1 MLTSERIKVQ
11 GFDNQA
17 REVHIPTGN
26 LSDTRTGEITA
37 QSLSNVATGLI
48 SVSRLGCRKVRYLG
62 MLGTRGG

>member
-48 SVSRLGCRKVRYLG
+48 SVGRLGC
-62 MLGTRGG
+62 